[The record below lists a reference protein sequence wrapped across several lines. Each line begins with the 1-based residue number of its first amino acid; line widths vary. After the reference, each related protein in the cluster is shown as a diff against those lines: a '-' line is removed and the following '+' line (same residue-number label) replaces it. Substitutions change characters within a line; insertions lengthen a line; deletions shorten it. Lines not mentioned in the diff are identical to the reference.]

1 MAKVLR
7 CADVTGSCPEV
18 IRGQTEDE
26 VLQAA
31 VKHAREQHGMTSI
44 SPEMAAKVKASIR
57 DE

>member
-1 MAKVLR
+1 MAKVLK
-7 CADVTGSCPEV
+7 CADVTGTCPEV

-31 VKHAREQHGMTSI
+31 AKHARDQHGMAELP
-44 SPEMAAKVKASIR
+44 PEVVAKVKAAIR